1 MTTPGPVIRV
11 VDDDDA
17 FRTAVA
23 RLLHAA
29 GYEVRA
35 YASAGDFLLAEEN
48 PVPGCVLLDLR
59 MPGPDGLDLQAALAR
74 RGAPLPIVFLTAH
87 GDVAASVR
95 AMKGGAEDFLTKPI
109 KRETLLSAIREAIR
123 RDENRREA
131 REQLQ
136 DIRRRFEALSPRER
150 SVLDHVVAGRLNKQI
165 ASAIGASERTVK
177 AHRARVMSKM
187 GASSVAELVRAIDRL
202 GLAVPVAEAQPVTN

>member
-1 MTTPGPVIRV
+1 MGVPDPVIRV

-17 FRTAVA
+17 FRTAIS

-29 GYEVRA
+29 GFQVRS
-35 YASAGDFLLAEEN
+35 YASAGQFLLEEEDST
-48 PVPGCVLLDLR
+48 PGCVLLDLR

-74 RGAPLPIVFLTAH
+74 RGDPFPIIFLTAH

-95 AMKGGAEDFLTKPI
+95 AMKGGAQDFLTKPV
-109 KRETLLSAIREAIR
+109 KREALLAAIRGALTRDSEHRER
-123 RDENRREA
+123 RDQVREIRNRY
-131 REQLQ
+131 
-136 DIRRRFEALSPRER
+136 EALSPRER

-177 AHRARVMSKM
+177 AHRARVMVKM
-187 GASSVAELVRAIDRL
+187 GAGSVAELVRAIDRM
-202 GLAVPVAEAQPVTN
+202 GVTQSEFAAR